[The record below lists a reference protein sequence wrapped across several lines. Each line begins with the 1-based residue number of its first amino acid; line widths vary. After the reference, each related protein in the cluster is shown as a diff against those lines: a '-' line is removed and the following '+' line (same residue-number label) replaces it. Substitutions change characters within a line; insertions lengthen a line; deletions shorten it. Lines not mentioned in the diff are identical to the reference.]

1 MKTGRAASSE
11 PGSPALTL
19 LERQLA
25 GERKAPVTPL
35 DAFRAARRRFLR
47 SERVDMGSLAA
58 ELGIGR
64 ATLYRWV
71 GDRDRL
77 LGEIL
82 WSLAEG
88 ALRRCREEARGEGA
102 DWVIDVYT
110 RFGEL
115 IVETPPVLRFVR
127 SEPETA
133 LRVMTTKHSPN
144 QARVVGFFRETLEE
158 AAATRGLRLRLD
170 AHTLAYVLVRVAES
184 FLWTDL
190 ITGEPPDQ
198 SKAEEVARVLIG

>member
-1 MKTGRAASSE
+1 MGRAAGSARRSSE
-11 PGSPALTL
+11 LTL

-47 SERVDMGSLAA
+47 SERIDMGALAA

-82 WSLAEG
+82 WSLAEVG
-88 ALRRCREEARGEGA
+88 LQRCREEAEGEGA
-102 DWVIDVYT
+102 DWVVDIYT
-110 RFGEL
+110 CFGRL
-115 IVETPPVLRFVR
+115 IVETPPVLHFVR

-133 LRVMTTKHSPN
+133 LRVMTTKHSPH
-144 QARVVGFFRETLEE
+144 QARVVEFFRDALEE
-158 AAATRGLRLRLD
+158 AAATRGLKLRLE
-170 AHTLAYVLVRVAES
+170 APTLAYVLVRVAES

-190 ITGEPPDQ
+190 ITGESPDQ
-198 SKAEEVARVLIG
+198 SKAEEVARVLMA

>member
-1 MKTGRAASSE
+1 MGRTASSE
-11 PGSPALTL
+11 RRSSAHTL

-25 GERKAPVTPL
+25 GDRTVPVTPL
-35 DAFRAARRRFLR
+35 DAFRAARHRFLR
-47 SERVDMGSLAA
+47 SERIDMGALAA

-82 WSLAEG
+82 WSLAEP
-88 ALRRCREEARGEGA
+88 ALRRCRDEATGHGA
-102 DWVIDVYT
+102 DWVIGIYT
-110 RFGEL
+110 HFGRL
-115 IVETPPVLRFVR
+115 IVETPAVLHFVH

-133 LRVMTTKHSPN
+133 LRVMTTKHSPH
-144 QARVVGFFRETLEE
+144 QARVVEFFRDTLEQ
-158 AAATRGLRLRLD
+158 AAAGGGLRLRLD
-170 AHTLAYVLVRVAES
+170 PQTLAYVLVRVAES

-190 ITGEPPDQ
+190 ITGEAPDQ

>member
-1 MKTGRAASSE
+1 MGRAVSSQQR
-11 PGSPALTL
+11 SSALTL
-19 LERQLA
+19 LERELA

-47 SERVDMGSLAA
+47 SERIDMGNLAA

-71 GDRDRL
+71 GGRDRL

-88 ALRRCREEARGEGA
+88 ALRRCREEAEGEGA
-102 DWVIDVYT
+102 DWVIDIYT
-110 RFGEL
+110 RFGRL
-115 IVETPPVLRFVR
+115 IVETAPLLHFVR

-133 LRVMTTKHSPN
+133 LRVMTTRHSPN
-144 QARVVGFFRETLEE
+144 QARVVEFFRDALEE
-158 AAATRGLRLRLD
+158 AAATRGLKLRLD

-198 SKAEEVARVLIG
+198 SKAEEVARVLLG